1 MYNLIAV
8 AFSVSDY
15 PKSQIM
21 QRTKKLTSEMQ
32 GMSFEYRGG
41 LSELVNI
48 NLAVRFNRFSRVL
61 LRHV

>member
-1 MYNLIAV
+1 
-8 AFSVSDY
+8 
-15 PKSQIM
+15 
-21 QRTKKLTSEMQ
+21 MQ

-61 LRHV
+61 LQYVLNQYSKVKTNRKIECCHRFK

>member
-1 MYNLIAV
+1 
-8 AFSVSDY
+8 
-15 PKSQIM
+15 
-21 QRTKKLTSEMQ
+21 MQ

-61 LRHV
+61 LCFTMF

>member
-1 MYNLIAV
+1 
-8 AFSVSDY
+8 
-15 PKSQIM
+15 
-21 QRTKKLTSEMQ
+21 MQ

-61 LRHV
+61 LHFVLVELLNLKLYRKIECCHRFK